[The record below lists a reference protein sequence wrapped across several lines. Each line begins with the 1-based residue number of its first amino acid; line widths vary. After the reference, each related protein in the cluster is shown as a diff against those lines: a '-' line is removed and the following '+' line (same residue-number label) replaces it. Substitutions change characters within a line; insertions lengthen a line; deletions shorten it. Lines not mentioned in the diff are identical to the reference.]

1 METSLRFDSRTK
13 HLCLFAKEKFSN
25 DDNYVLTVRPLRA
38 PSSPERPNPNPR
50 AGVAPRGEVS
60 PSDISSLERKKE
72 AAQSRSS
79 KKGFSFQTRDERV
92 KRVIDS
98 RLTRFALS
106 ICCLYVSSSPLAA
119 VPSDAHSIIYKRK
132 KGFGFA
138 GHEGWSRGEPRVRA

>member
-1 METSLRFDSRTK
+1 METSLRFDSGKK
-13 HLCLFAKEKFSN
+13 HLKLFAKEKFSN
-25 DDNYVLTVRPLRA
+25 DDNYVLTVRVPRA
-38 PSSPERPNPNPR
+38 PSGRERPNPTLEPAKR
-50 AGVAPRGEVS
+50 PRGEVS